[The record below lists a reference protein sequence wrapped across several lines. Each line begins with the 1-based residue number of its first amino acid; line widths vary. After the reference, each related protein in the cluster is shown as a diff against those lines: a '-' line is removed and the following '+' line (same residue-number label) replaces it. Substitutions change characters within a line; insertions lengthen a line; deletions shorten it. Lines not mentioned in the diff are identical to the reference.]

1 MTQEKQE
8 KLMAI
13 ANYIYWFKDF
23 VEDDNRKDFI
33 TCIRRLMEEIKR
45 EDE

>member
-13 ANYIYWFKDF
+13 ANYLYWFKDF
-23 VEDDNRKDFI
+23 VEDDEKRAFI
-33 TCIRRLMEEIKR
+33 ACIRRLMEEIKR